1 MENWALFPIILAGL
15 VLITILVLA
24 ANLSVKKLAGIA
36 AYFNLSSTFM
46 GMTVVSL
53 ATSIPEI
60 TAHLTASTNIL
71 LGKLD
76 FQTGS
81 AIVLGSN
88 IGSDVVQQTFIL
100 GLVVLIAGTLKFR
113 RYFMWK
119 SMGPMIGSTI
129 LCIVLGV
136 DGIYSR
142 WDGAI
147 LFGCFLVYSLYLYFD
162 ERQYY
167 KVEDNLPM
175 SEDISENIPR
185 TKKQVIMDS
194 FLSVGLM
201 TVTVFTASQVLS
213 ITEIIVNRTN
223 VSGSLLGVMTLGIAS
238 ALPELTTALAG
249 LRQKQAGISLG
260 TLIGSNITNPLVGIG
275 AGALVS
281 GYAVPRPL
289 VWWDLPWETLTGIV
303 LWLIIYFRKGK
314 LGKVDAI
321 YLMVMY
327 FVFIILRALIFKV
340 DFLP

>member
-1 MENWALFPIILAGL
+1 MENWALFPIILVGL
-15 VLITILVLA
+15 ALITVLVLA

-60 TAHLTASTNIL
+60 TSHLTASTNIL

-100 GLVVLIAGTLKFR
+100 GLVVLLSGTLKFK

-129 LCIVLGV
+129 MCIVLGL

-147 LFGCFLVYSLYLYFD
+147 LFGSFLLYSVYLYYD
-162 ERQYY
+162 ERKFY
-167 KVEDNLPM
+167 KAEDNIPM
-175 SEDISENIPR
+175 SEEISDSIPR
-185 TKKQVIMDS
+185 SKKQLLIDTA
-194 FLSVGLM
+194 LSIGLM
-201 TVTVFTASQVLS
+201 TITVLTASQVLK
-213 ITEIIVNRTN
+213 IAEIMVDRTN
-223 VSGSLLGVMTLGIAS
+223 VSGSMLGVITLGVAS
-238 ALPELTTALAG
+238 ALPELTTALVA

-281 GYAVPRPL
+281 RYAVPRPL
-289 VWWDLPWETLTGIV
+289 ILWDLPWETLTGII
-303 LWLIIYFRKGK
+303 LWLIVFFRKGK

-321 YLMVMY
+321 YLMAMY
-327 FVFIILRALIFKV
+327 FVFIIFRAILFKT
-340 DFLP
+340 DF

>member
-1 MENWALFPIILAGL
+1 MENWALFPIILVGL
-15 VLITILVLA
+15 ALITVLVLA

-60 TAHLTASTNIL
+60 TSHLTASTNIL

-100 GLVVLIAGTLKFR
+100 GLVVLLAGSLKFR

-129 LCIVLGV
+129 MCIVLGL

-147 LFGCFLVYSLYLYFD
+147 LFGSFLLYSLYLYYD
-162 ERQYY
+162 ERKFY
-167 KVEDNLPM
+167 KAEDNLPM
-175 SEDISENIPR
+175 SEDISDSIPKS
-185 TKKQVIMDS
+185 KKQLLLDTLIS
-194 FLSVGLM
+194 IALM
-201 TVTVFTASQVLS
+201 TITVLTASQVLK
-213 ITEIIVNRTN
+213 IAEILVNRTN
-223 VSGSLLGVMTLGIAS
+223 VSGSMLGVITLGVAS
-238 ALPELTTALAG
+238 ALPELTTALVA

-281 GYAVPRPL
+281 RYAVPRPL
-289 VWWDLPWETLTGIV
+289 ILWDLPWETLTGII
-303 LWLIIYFRKGK
+303 LWLIVFFRKGK

-321 YLMVMY
+321 YLMAMY
-327 FVFIILRALIFKV
+327 FVFIIFRAVLFKT
-340 DFLP
+340 DF

>member
-1 MENWALFPIILAGL
+1 MENWALFPIIVVGLA
-15 VLITILVLA
+15 LIAVLVLA

-60 TAHLTASTNIL
+60 TAHLTASVNIL
-71 LGKLD
+71 TGNLD

-100 GLVVLIAGTLKFR
+100 GLVVLLSGTLKFR

-129 LCIVLGV
+129 MCIVLGL

-147 LFGCFLVYSLYLYFD
+147 LFGSFLLYTLYLYYD
-162 ERQYY
+162 ERKYY
-167 KVEDNLPM
+167 KVEDNIPM
-175 SEDISENIPR
+175 SEDISESIPR
-185 TKKQVIMDS
+185 TKKQVIVDS

-201 TVTVFTASQVLS
+201 TITVLTAPQVLK
-213 ITEIIVNRTN
+213 IAEILVNRTN
-223 VSGSLLGVMTLGIAS
+223 VSGSMLGVITLGIAS
-238 ALPELTTALAG
+238 ALPELTTALVA

-281 GYAVPRPL
+281 QYAVPRPL
-289 VWWDLPWETLTGIV
+289 ILWDLPWETLTGII
-303 LWLIIYFRKGK
+303 LWLIIFFRKGK
-314 LGKVDAI
+314 LVKVDAI
-321 YLMVMY
+321 YLMAMY
-327 FVFIILRALIFKV
+327 FVFITLRAVFFKT
-340 DFLP
+340 DF